1 MKNRRKLFSDVPNR
15 IQRDLDMRIP
25 DKMSVALL
33 KISKKKNA
41 PNYYSVKEN
50 EKFRSKHWYP
60 KNIVGPDI
68 IQMFIWR
75 PSKSEMRCQKYL
87 EDPIRLFYLT
97 GLFKYLN
104 LNVPIFK
111 GIRKYWWSRKRLF
124 RHSSI
129 KFIFD
134 TFLFR
139 LKITWNRRYL
149 ISKIF

>member
-104 LNVPIFK
+104 LNVLIFK
-111 GIRKYWWSRKRLF
+111 GIRKY
-124 RHSSI
+124 
-129 KFIFD
+129 
-134 TFLFR
+134 
-139 LKITWNRRYL
+139 
-149 ISKIF
+149 